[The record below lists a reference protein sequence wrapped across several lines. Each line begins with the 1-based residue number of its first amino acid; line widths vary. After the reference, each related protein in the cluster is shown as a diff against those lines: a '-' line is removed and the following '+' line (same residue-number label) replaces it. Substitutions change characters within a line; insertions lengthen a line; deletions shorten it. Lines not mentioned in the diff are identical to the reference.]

1 MSSNFELWL
10 TDDRGLRLTLL
21 SSLNELFFFS
31 YTRAVSGLGT
41 VSFGIGFREFYESFN
56 TYFQPDWRVEVWRSP
71 AYGIPM
77 RREDAFMLR
86 KPHVYTREDGMEV
99 LQFYGRNGM
108 DLLKRR
114 SVIQRAGTTNA
125 LMTDNIDDMMKLF
138 VRRSMLYGSAVD
150 VDGVA
155 DNSRAWPQGEFTV
168 QTYAGLGPTVTRDFA
183 DRVVFDLCKDLKGAS
198 LQLNRDAATNR
209 KIYFD
214 VVPVD
219 LIAGAAASGALLGWE
234 FQTFADTRGSDRTQG
249 IEFSLENENIKSP
262 AYSISHLD
270 EANSVIVRGNG
281 RGLSQIVTSVE
292 DAARIASSRW
302 NRAEKIHSATSETTT
317 TALQDAGRTELNKH
331 KPQDELFVTF
341 LNTPGNASTPRSLYG
356 VDWDLGD
363 LVRVNYAGKQFEAE
377 INVVYVAVDEH
388 GKEEITGRNEIQTV

>member
-31 YTRAVSGLGT
+31 YTRAVSGLG
-41 VSFGIGFREFYESFN
+41 SINFGIGFREFYKEFN

-71 AYGIPM
+71 AYGVPM
-77 RREDAFMLR
+77 RREDAFLLR
-86 KPHVYTREDGMEV
+86 KPHVYTRQDGMEV

-114 SVIQRAGTTNA
+114 SVIQRAGTSFASKNNTIDN
-125 LMTDNIDDMMKLF
+125 LMKNY
-138 VRRSMLYGSAVD
+138 VRQQMLYGSALD
-150 VDGVA
+150 EDGVV
-155 DNSRAWPQGEFTV
+155 DNSRAWPISEFTV
-168 QTYAGLGPTVTRDFA
+168 QINTFLGPTIARDFA
-183 DRVVFDLCKDLKGAS
+183 DRIVFDLLKDLKGAS
-198 LQLNRDAATNR
+198 LQLHRDDPANR

-219 LIAGAAASGALLGWE
+219 LVAGAAPSGSLLGWE
-234 FQTFADTRGSDRTQG
+234 FQTFADSRGSDRTQG

-262 AYSISHLD
+262 AYSVSHMD
-270 EANSVIVRGNG
+270 EVNSVFVRGNG

-292 DAARIASSRW
+292 DSDRIAASRW
-302 NRAEKIHSATSETTT
+302 NRVEKIHSASSETSIA
-317 TALQDAGRTELNKH
+317 ALQDAGRSELNKN
-331 KPQDELFVTF
+331 KPQEDLFVTF
-341 LNTPGNASTPRSLYG
+341 LNMPGGTNTPRSLYG

-377 INVVYVAVDEH
+377 INVIYVAVDEH
-388 GKEEITGRNEIQTV
+388 GKEEITGRNEIQT